1 MVQFP
6 DDGVTQTALAF
17 FNCFKKKRQLRLT
30 RFRISMCTSWPVV
43 NSVELTIGCERSLGI
58 GLFIR
63 MVKPNLL
70 NRFWIQLIFDSK
82 PART

>member
-1 MVQFP
+1 VVQFP

-17 FNCFKKKRQLRLT
+17 FVCFKKKRQLRLM
-30 RFRISMCTSWPVV
+30 RFRISLCTSWPVV

-58 GLFIR
+58 GLSNR

-70 NRFWIQLIFDSK
+70 NRFWIQPIIDSK
-82 PART
+82 PALT